1 MSATEEWKE
10 EYEPQEMERS
20 IWAYD
25 KYICAASSRKSEAYQ
40 KGCMIRD
47 IQSFSRGGKRLCLTQ
62 VQMNWETENK
72 QIQCLVIKKKNK
84 SGHSI
89 NHGPD

>member
-20 IWAYD
+20 ICAYD
-25 KYICAASSRKSEAYQ
+25 KYICAASSRKSEVYQ

-72 QIQCLVIKKKNK
+72 QIQCLVIKKKE
-84 SGHSI
+84 
-89 NHGPD
+89 